1 MMKYL
6 LECKGIGYKI
16 GKDVFLEDINFT
28 LSPGQRVVL
37 FSESHQAASFLLQI
51 CSTLIRPTKGIL
63 LIEGDEVN
71 YEDREESFNIKRR
84 LAFVDNKSTLIQ
96 NLSVLENIALAS
108 IYHENKPLE
117 EIQIQLDPIIEI
129 FSLKEV
135 LHLRPADVD
144 PATKSRVLYAIEAV
158 KEPVL
163 IIFDRPENDFNEND
177 RYYLFNILHKLK
189 EDRNCGFI
197 IYTRSRSLIEKW
209 ADAII
214 ILKNGL
220 ITQQVDKDSF
230 LLSRKQIL

>member
-1 MMKYL
+1 MKHL

-96 NLSVLENIALAS
+96 NLSVLENIALAN

>member
-1 MMKYL
+1 MKYL

-96 NLSVLENIALAS
+96 NLSVLENIALAG
-108 IYHENKPLE
+108 IYHENKSLE

-163 IIFDRPENDFNEND
+163 IIFDHPENDFNEND

-230 LLSRKQIL
+230 LLSRKQTL